1 MPDWSREEL
10 NKAARI
16 NATIDE
22 CRAPRRQRRCVPVL
36 VLSLR
41 EALPLFE
48 GLGGGTRA
56 VLVRQLLRA
65 LGFDEHNHV
74 EWRLEHK
81 LVQALALQSYLPG
94 LFPVTRGL
102 RGTLAGKSR
111 NEFQP
116 FLASEFPAGY
126 IIKTALGDSS
136 GEAESKPPAVEDI
149 LRDLPDRGSPA
160 PPQLAGEKYIVQ
172 EKIPIAQEYRVH
184 SLEDLVVD
192 DLTFRRYTAGSI
204 PGEREALNAEVQS
217 MLDRLPGAIVGGSL
231 LAWDVA
237 RKPDGGYAIVEVNFS
252 GFHPV
257 FKRGFHCS
265 GYYHDYNWGSCD
277 TARLLNHVARVDG
290 VEVVVH
296 ADAPERPEENR
307 FYADVAAWQA
317 RHAAARAQAQ
327 AEPEMREHGHVA

>member
-1 MPDWSREEL
+1 MPDWSPEEL
-10 NKAARI
+10 YKAACI
-16 NATIDE
+16 NAAIDE
-22 CRAPRRQRRCVPVL
+22 CPMPRRQRRRTPVL

-41 EALPLFE
+41 EALPLLE

-56 VLVRQLLRA
+56 VLVRQLLQA

-81 LVQALALQSYLPG
+81 LVQALVLQSYLPG

-102 RGTLAGKSR
+102 RGMLAGKSPD
-111 NEFQP
+111 EFQA
-116 FLASEFPAGY
+116 FLASEFPAGH

-136 GEAESKPPAVEDI
+136 GEAESKPTVD
-149 LRDLPDRGSPA
+149 LRNLPNIGSPA
-160 PPQLAGEKYIVQ
+160 PQQLSGEEYIVQ
-172 EKIPIAQEYRVH
+172 EKISIAQEYRVH

-192 DLTFRRYTAGSI
+192 DLTFQRYSAGSI
-204 PGEREALNAEVQS
+204 PGERDAPNAVVQS
-217 MLDRLPGAIVGGSL
+217 MLDRLPGAIAGGSL

-265 GYYHDYNWGSCD
+265 GYYHDYDWGSCD
-277 TARLLNHVARVDG
+277 TARLLNHLERVDG
-290 VEVVVH
+290 VKILVH
-296 ADAPERPEENR
+296 ADAPERPDENR
-307 FYADVAAWQA
+307 FYGDVAVWQV
-317 RHAAARAQAQ
+317 RLAAAGAQAQ
-327 AEPEMREHGHVA
+327 SEPEMREHGHVA